1 MAINTLAVTGLVFS
15 RNRNAVS
22 PSFQASGYKIKNGY
36 ATNIGIGDLV
46 KTGTGGNQGYVVLAT
61 SADTNILGVFAG
73 VVPYFDTVRQQ
84 ITNGK
89 QPMGSYS
96 SAAAPAAGVK
106 CLVCNEPMSVFRDW
120 LGFIGTGVGP
130 EGN

>member
-1 MAINTLAVTGLVFS
+1 MAINTLAGTGLVFS

-73 VVPYFDTVRQQ
+73 VVPYFDTVRQ
-84 ITNGK
+84 
-89 QPMGSYS
+89 PMWSYS

-106 CLVCNEPMSVFRDW
+106 CLICNEPMSVFRDW